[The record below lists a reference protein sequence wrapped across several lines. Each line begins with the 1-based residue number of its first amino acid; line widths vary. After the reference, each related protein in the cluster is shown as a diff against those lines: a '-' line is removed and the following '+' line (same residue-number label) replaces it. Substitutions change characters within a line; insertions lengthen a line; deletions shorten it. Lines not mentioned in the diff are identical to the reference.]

1 MKIKVAIIGCG
12 SITEFRH
19 APEYAANAHAEIA
32 AFFDHNPERAE
43 RLAGM
48 FGGKVAPSIDA
59 IIEDPA
65 IDAVSVCTS
74 NETHEEVTVKALR
87 AGKHVLCEKP
97 IAISVEGA
105 RAMMKAEEESDC
117 VLMIGHNQRF
127 SQAHVVAK
135 RLVASGEIGKVLTF
149 QTTFG
154 HSGPEHWAFEK
165 SKDSWFFS
173 KDRSVLG
180 AAGDLGIHK
189 LDLIRYLLEDEI
201 ADIAAFGGALHKT
214 DSEGEPISVN
224 DNMVCIVKTEGGVLG
239 TVSLSW
245 TYYGEEDNSTTLY
258 GEKGIDEDIRQRY
271 LSRAAEAQRRH
282 LPAIRDRR
290 HPDER
295 QPERQRRH
303 RRVRRLHPEGQEAAG
318 QRAGRTRVAEADRG
332 GDESGRG
339 AAFGAGE
346 VSAKDR
352 WAAVAGSD
360 RGKRPHVRSG
370 DAAV

>member
-12 SITEFRH
+12 SISEFRH

-43 RLAGM
+43 RLADM

-97 IAISVEGA
+97 IAISVAGA

-127 SQAHVVAK
+127 SKAHIVAR

-214 DSEGEPISVN
+214 DSDGEPIAVN

-258 GEKGIDEDIRQRY
+258 GEKGIVKIFANETYPVQVKRSDGTSRQYEIDGIQTNDSQTDSGVIDAFIDCILKGKKPPVSARDG
-271 LSRAAEAQRRH
+271 LVSLKLIQAAMKAAEERRSV
-282 LPAIRDRR
+282 
-290 HPDER
+290 
-295 QPERQRRH
+295 
-303 RRVRRLHPEGQEAAG
+303 RV
-318 QRAGRTRVAEADRG
+318 
-332 GDESGRG
+332 
-339 AAFGAGE
+339 
-346 VSAKDR
+346 K
-352 WAAVAGSD
+352 
-360 RGKRPHVRSG
+360 
-370 DAAV
+370 